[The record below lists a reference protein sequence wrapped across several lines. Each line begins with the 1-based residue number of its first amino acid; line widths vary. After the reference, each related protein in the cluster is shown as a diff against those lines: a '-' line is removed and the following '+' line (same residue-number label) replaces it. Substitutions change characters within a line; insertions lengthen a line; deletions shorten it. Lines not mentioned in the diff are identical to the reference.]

1 MSVSKILG
9 EDWSDY
15 ESRKTSKDKN
25 LVDATEPWETIY
37 LKNKIKKFYPNLTDT
52 SIIDAFTA
60 CCLSN
65 ATPCHRKTFFEYI
78 AKKLA
83 IPKK

>member
-37 LKNKIKKFYPNLTDT
+37 LKNKINWLR
-52 SIIDAFTA
+52 
-60 CCLSN
+60 
-65 ATPCHRKTFFEYI
+65 RKEQEEL
-78 AKKLA
+78 KKLLELWA
-83 IPKK
+83 QFTY